1 MLDSTFSTPEARK
14 RHERE
19 KELRIIRERLSNYM
33 SRRLAINKHN
43 RDVRKLQKERE
54 EAGLPWPPPPA
65 PPPDKKS
72 RKKREETPKPRPK
85 GERARSAGKERTHFE
100 HAPYDWMGQ
109 TWRAHERVE
118 GWRKAALSRIP
129 KAEAA
134 ASEASAA
141 AIAAR
146 TDLASVYND
155 KGEAALR
162 TATEAAI
169 KAEAALEAEKT
180 YAARFSSVDRMR
192 ATLKAQGMVAM
203 EAAHAIQ
210 SRKMSVQTLKNNA
223 WSIFSRASDLRRE
236 ATNANLTT
244 LERDWSIIAVVARSL
259 ADSAGEANPE
269 DTNKELE
276 LLGQARNIIEQ
287 TSGDNDVAATQ
298 VKKLVLEA
306 QTLAI
311 KVIASTKTKAGL
323 RRTKKHTRKHTR
335 KYTKKHTK
343 KHKKKNGKNTHHR
356 TKH

>member
-1 MLDSTFSTPEARK
+1 MLDSTPEARK

-85 GERARSAGKERTHFE
+85 GERAKSAEKERTHFE

-109 TWRAHERVE
+109 TWRAHDRVE
-118 GWRKAALSRIP
+118 GWRKEALSRIP

-134 ASEASAA
+134 ASEASTS

-146 TDLASVYND
+146 TNLASVYND
-155 KGEAALR
+155 EGEATLR

-169 KAEAALEAEKT
+169 KAEAALKAEKE

-192 ATLKAQGMVAM
+192 ATLKAQGMAAM
-203 EAAHAIQ
+203 EAEHAIQ
-210 SRKMSVQTLKNNA
+210 SHKMSVHSLKNNA

-244 LERDWSIIAVVARSL
+244 LERDWSIITVVARSL
-259 ADSAGEANPE
+259 ADSAEETNPE
-269 DTNKELE
+269 DTDKELK

-306 QTLAI
+306 QTLSI
-311 KVIASTKTKAGL
+311 KTIASTRTKAGL
-323 RRTKKHTRKHTR
+323 RRTKKHTRKHT
-335 KYTKKHTK
+335 KN
-343 KHKKKNGKNTHHR
+343 HKKKNGKNTHHR

>member
-1 MLDSTFSTPEARK
+1 MLDFTTPEERE

-19 KELRIIRERLSNYM
+19 KEFRIAKERLSNYM

-54 EAGLPWPPPPA
+54 DAGLPWPPPPA

-72 RKKREETPKPRPK
+72 RKKRAETPKQRPK
-85 GERARSAGKERTHFE
+85 GERAKSAEKERTRFE

-109 TWRAHERVE
+109 TWRAHDRVE
-118 GWRKAALSRIP
+118 GWKKEALSRIP

-134 ASEASAA
+134 ASEASSA

-155 KGEAALR
+155 EGEAALR
-162 TATEAAI
+162 TA
-169 KAEAALEAEKT
+169 AEAATRAEATLKSEKE
-180 YAARFSSVDRMR
+180 YAAKFSSVDRMR
-192 ATLKAQGMVAM
+192 ASLKAQGMAAM
-203 EAAHAIQ
+203 EAEHAIQ

-236 ATNANLTT
+236 ANNANLTT

-269 DTNKELE
+269 DTDKELE
-276 LLGQARNIIEQ
+276 LLGQARKIIEQ
-287 TSGDNDVAATQ
+287 TSGDNDVAATK

-323 RRTKKHTRKHTR
+323 RRTKKHTRKHT
-335 KYTKKHTK
+335 KN
-343 KHKKKNGKNTHHR
+343 HKKKNGKKSHYR

>member
-1 MLDSTFSTPEARK
+1 MLDSTPEARK

-85 GERARSAGKERTHFE
+85 GERAKSAEKERTHFE

-118 GWRKAALSRIP
+118 GWKKEALSRIP

-134 ASEASAA
+134 ASEASTA

-146 TDLASVYND
+146 TNLASVYND
-155 KGEAALR
+155 EGEAALR
-162 TATEAAI
+162 TATEAATR
-169 KAEAALEAEKT
+169 AEAALEAEKE

-192 ATLKAQGMVAM
+192 ATLKAQGMAAM
-203 EAAHAIQ
+203 EAEHAIQ

-259 ADSAGEANPE
+259 ADSAGEANQE

-276 LLGQARNIIEQ
+276 LLGQARKIIEQ

-323 RRTKKHTRKHTR
+323 RRTKKHTRN
-335 KYTKKHTK
+335 HTK
-343 KHKKKNGKNTHHR
+343 NHTKNHKKKNGKKSHYR